1 MNDWQRENLTA
12 IHERLAWVKEQ
23 EDGRI
28 FQKIRPHHI
37 IIVDK
42 RGNKLRLGLPAPVS
56 EMIQSVLNLDN
67 PLYLTAPYNQAF
79 MLALL
84 WKPQPRRLFMAGVGG
99 GCLPLVLH
107 HHLPDVQIDGAE
119 LDEIVLQ
126 AAQRFFGL
134 QLDQRLMIIVD
145 EARQNLAQRAA
156 KYDLIFVDV
165 FMGNGLTP
173 YQFVTQEF
181 YEICTERLQ
190 PDGVIV
196 ANMAHDWPFYADK
209 IKTLQSVFKHV
220 YIFRVEMGNSAVL
233 ATNGEFIDADALVER
248 TKALQNQHRFAF
260 SLIKRAQSV
269 HLPDNLLD
277 LVPGLPDATI
287 LRDDNRP
294 SDYPLEPRKL

>member
-1 MNDWQRENLTA
+1 MNDWQRKNLAA
-12 IHERLAWVKEQ
+12 IHERLAWVKVQ
-23 EDGRI
+23 ADGRI
-28 FQKIRPHHI
+28 FQKLRPHHI

-56 EMIQSVLNLDN
+56 EMIQSVLDLDN

-79 MLALL
+79 MLTLL
-84 WKPQPRRLFMAGVGG
+84 WKPKPRRVFMAGIGG
-99 GCLPLVLH
+99 GCFPLVFH
-107 HHLPDVQIDGAE
+107 HHLPEVQIDGAE
-119 LDEIVLQ
+119 LDELVLQ

-134 QLDQRLMIIVD
+134 LLDHRFSIAAA
-145 EARQNLAQRAA
+145 EARQNLAQRPA

-181 YEICTERLQ
+181 YEICVERLQ

-248 TKALQNQHRFAF
+248 TKALQIQHRFAF
-260 SLIKRAQSV
+260 SLIKRAKSV
-269 HLPDNLLD
+269 YRPDQLLDPVPNLLE
-277 LVPGLPDATI
+277 ATI

-294 SDYPLEPRKL
+294 PEYPLEPRKL